1 MLIKKWKRVFII
13 VGLFML
19 LSACSSIPIKQ
30 AHTVKSGS
38 TISSKQVLWK
48 KRQQVVA
55 KKSVWNLNSK
65 IALRYRADHWNFGL
79 RWIQQSAT
87 QYVMQIKNPVT
98 GGLLAKINRNNKK
111 VSCLADDGKTY
122 HDTDEERLLVR
133 KTGVK
138 LPIKG
143 MQHWVRGLASPLYK
157 VDKVVLDSKG
167 RAQILVQAGWKIS
180 YSRYINN
187 KFDAM
192 PQKIIITREKDS
204 VYLKVIAKQ
213 WKGV

>member
-111 VSCLADDGKTY
+111 VYFLADDGKTY